1 MTDGEP
7 LQLFLEKRRDR
18 SRSRGK
24 KRMARFF
31 SVCVE
36 RHGHGLPLSGALAGA
51 VPASDLMVIKS
62 SEIAASLDK
71 GLLFLAKS
79 IEEASKMRK
88 AITGAIII
96 PSFCMVLIVAIIF
109 LFSKMMVPILSDVIP
124 VEKWH
129 PMGKVLYSI
138 ASFVTSY
145 WPVVIASIG
154 GIIYGFIWSLPN
166 WASNT
171 RFKVDFYL
179 PYSIYRDYHGA
190 IFLVTLAA
198 LLRAGTSIGQALD
211 LLRDAGTPW
220 MRRHIA
226 IMRSKIDQGIDP
238 VLAMNTGIVHED
250 IAYRVIDYGERSG
263 FQVGIEKIGFR
274 SIELVTGRI
283 TNSAALINILSLLLV
298 GFCLGFIIL
307 AFMLTT
313 QGVDQAM
320 TKI

>member
-1 MTDGEP
+1 M
-7 LQLFLEKRRDR
+7 
-18 SRSRGK
+18 
-24 KRMARFF
+24 
-31 SVCVE
+31 
-36 RHGHGLPLSGALAGA
+36 SGTLAGA

-62 SEIAASLDK
+62 SEIAGSISD
-71 GLLFLAKS
+71 GLQFLAKS
-79 IEEASKMRK
+79 IEEASKMRR
-88 AITGAIII
+88 AITGAIVI

-129 PMGKVLYSI
+129 PLGKILYSI
-138 ASFVTSY
+138 SSFVTGY
-145 WPVVIASIG
+145 WPVVITVIG
-154 GIIYGFIWSLPN
+154 GTIYGFIWSLPN
-166 WASNT
+166 WTNT
-171 RFKVDFYL
+171 WRFRIDEYL

-198 LLRAGTSIGQALD
+198 LLRAGTSIGESLD
-211 LLRDAGTPW
+211 LLRDAGTIW

-226 IMRSKIDQGIDP
+226 IMRSKIDQGVDP
-238 VLAMNTGIVHED
+238 VQAMNTGIVHED

-274 SIELVTGRI
+274 SIGLVTERI
-283 TNSAALINILSLLLV
+283 TNSAALINVVSLLVV

-307 AFMLTT
+307 AFLLTT

-320 TKI
+320 TRM